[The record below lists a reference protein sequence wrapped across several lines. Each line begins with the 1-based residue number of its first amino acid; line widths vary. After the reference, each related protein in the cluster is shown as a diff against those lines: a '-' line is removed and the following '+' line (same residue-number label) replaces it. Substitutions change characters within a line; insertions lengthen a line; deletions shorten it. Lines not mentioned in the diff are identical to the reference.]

1 MDKTQQLND
10 AQFKFHI
17 QYVCV
22 CVCVCLRERGT
33 ERERMAEKDWEN
45 KEERGQSKKGN

>member
-17 QYVCV
+17 QCVCV
-22 CVCVCLRERGT
+22 CVCVCVFEREGDRKRENGWERLRE
-33 ERERMAEKDWEN
+33 
-45 KEERGQSKKGN
+45 